1 MFSYLSFS
9 FLLFFS
15 NFPPLEWGFYSH
27 REINKRSIFTLPN
40 EMIGFYKENI
50 EYLTE
55 HAVDPDKRR
64 YIVKNEA
71 LRHYIDLDVYGDSSE
86 YKMPRYWKQAVEK
99 YTKDTLEAYGIVP
112 YHVYRV
118 SFRLIDAFKEKDRNR
133 ILKISA
139 DLGHY
144 IGDAN
149 VPLHTTENYNGQLT
163 GQRGIHGLWETRLP
177 ELFSGNHQLFSR
189 PTKYIE
195 NIQKY
200 IWNSVIHAHH
210 AVDSVLAFEQ
220 ELTDS
225 YFESKKYTHSTQG
238 TTTKKNYSYEFAE
251 DYHNALDG
259 MVERQMLKSIQTIGD
274 IWYSCWVKAGQ
285 PDLSSLRK
293 KRKK

>member
-1 MFSYLSFS
+1 
-9 FLLFFS
+9 
-15 NFPPLEWGFYSH
+15 
-27 REINKRSIFTLPN
+27 
-40 EMIGFYKENI
+40 MIGFYKENI

-71 LRHYIDLDVYGDSSE
+71 PRHYIDLDVYGDSSE

-189 PTKYIE
+189 PAKYIE

-200 IWNSVIHAHH
+200 I
-210 AVDSVLAFEQ
+210 
-220 ELTDS
+220 
-225 YFESKKYTHSTQG
+225 
-238 TTTKKNYSYEFAE
+238 
-251 DYHNALDG
+251 
-259 MVERQMLKSIQTIGD
+259 
-274 IWYSCWVKAGQ
+274 
-285 PDLSSLRK
+285 
-293 KRKK
+293 